1 MTLRLII
8 VVLGEMSRPK
18 QRLVNLSLFM
28 LITSLHYPL
37 QDPDFQLLMAV
48 YDENILKNPFYL
60 ALEKQRPDLC
70 SRVAEIH
77 GIVSPARFIDCLVCV
92 YQKERGGRD
101 FCHLQSKKE
110 RRVKSWTFS
119 AT

>member
-1 MTLRLII
+1 
-8 VVLGEMSRPK
+8 
-18 QRLVNLSLFM
+18 M

-70 SRVAEIH
+70 SQVAEIH
-77 GIVSPARFIDCLVCV
+77 GIVSPAYFILFFLILNQSVCV
-92 YQKERGGRD
+92 LSEGERLS
-101 FCHLQSKKE
+101 CTVMISVTYSQ
-110 RRVKSWTFS
+110 
-119 AT
+119 

>member
-1 MTLRLII
+1 MRCRGGYLID
-8 VVLGEMSRPK
+8 SPPK
-18 QRLVNLSLFM
+18 QHLVNLSLFM

-77 GIVSPARFIDCLVCV
+77 GIVSPAYFIIIFFNLKPKCVCV
-92 YQKERGGRD
+92 YQKERG
-101 FCHLQSKKE
+101 
-110 RRVKSWTFS
+110 S
-119 AT
+119 AALS